1 MSRFSY
7 LYIWVVGLSWIWQMY
22 GNFMV
27 VVVVGAKYY
36 QNKTSQNKSAKIERV
51 ILLPSDNI
59 NN

>member
-1 MSRFSY
+1 M
-7 LYIWVVGLSWIWQMY
+7 WQMY

-51 ILLPSDNI
+51 ILLQSDNI

>member
-27 VVVVGAKYY
+27 VVVGTKYY
-36 QNKTSQNKSAKIERV
+36 QNKTSQNKSAKIECV
-51 ILLPSDNI
+51 ILLQSDNI